1 MCYVIIASISVRAPP
16 PNRAGAIERSK
27 TRRKYHALL
36 IADFYNK
43 IGTQRTSNGYS
54 LMSAYGG

>member
-1 MCYVIIASISVRAPP
+1 MFGLLRRLTSPFACSNTSIPHQQFSSQV
-16 PNRAGAIERSK
+16 ERSK

-43 IGTQRTSNGYS
+43 IVQKQTNAG
-54 LMSAYGG
+54 AV